1 MAARKNTTEPGPA
14 GTNGTT
20 TTTTVDVPSEVQAG
34 DAPFDTTD
42 PTERVSSVDHPD
54 KAAAAA
60 AGFGT
65 VNAVV
70 LLPESETLD
79 AGPSAKER
87 VEKYD
92 VLGPDGKK
100 VTVEHNIDT
109 GATKL
114 V

>member
-1 MAARKNTTEPGPA
+1 MAARKNTDEPGPA
-14 GTNGTT
+14 GTNGTVT
-20 TTTTVDVPSEVQAG
+20 TDAVNVPSEIQPG
-34 DAPFDTTD
+34 DAPYDTTD

-60 AGFGT
+60 AGYGT

-70 LLPESETLD
+70 LLPEADVLD
-79 AGPSAKER
+79 AGPTGKER

-92 VLGPDGKK
+92 VIGPNGKK
-100 VTVEHNIDT
+100 VTVEHNIDS